1 MNGKMMNYKKYQE
14 SLEHT
19 PEPEDIINPVAIDYK
34 GLVNYAKSKGV
45 EPFELSESE
54 KNSFIIT
61 RKAAVG

>member
-1 MNGKMMNYKKYQE
+1 M
-14 SLEHT
+14 
-19 PEPEDIINPVAIDYK
+19 AIDYK
-34 GLVNYAKSKGV
+34 GLVKYAKSKGV